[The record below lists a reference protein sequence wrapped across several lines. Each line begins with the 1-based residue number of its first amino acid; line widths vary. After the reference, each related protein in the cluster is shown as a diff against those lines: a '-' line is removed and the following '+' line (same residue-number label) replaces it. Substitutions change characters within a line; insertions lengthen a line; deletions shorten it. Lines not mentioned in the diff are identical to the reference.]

1 MAVTQSLGHHFCP
14 WPLPCNSLT
23 VSLCFIYS
31 WRRCADESSIS
42 LNQKLRRTG
51 PLLEN
56 ISRYVLSAYY
66 MPTFTFQFTVCN
78 WIVTLAGLIIV
89 FPLSYMWC
97 KLKTY
102 FSLCFPF
109 SSSFKTT
116 SLLPTLTDR
125 WIIVHIHSP
134 AFIYYYRYILL
145 VPLRPSFLFRA
156 NVIRHCIVAGN
167 SPQRFWSI
175 LAR

>member
-1 MAVTQSLGHHFCP
+1 MESTDPAALWSCACFTWSSKCLWCCWVCVTVTDSCARAEVAWRPWHCPELSVCQYLSMSPLHFMAVTQSLGHHFCP

-56 ISRYVLSAYY
+56 ISRYVLTAYY
-66 MPTFTFQFTVCN
+66 MPTFTIQFTVCN

-97 KLKTY
+97 K
-102 FSLCFPF
+102 
-109 SSSFKTT
+109 
-116 SLLPTLTDR
+116 
-125 WIIVHIHSP
+125 
-134 AFIYYYRYILL
+134 
-145 VPLRPSFLFRA
+145 
-156 NVIRHCIVAGN
+156 
-167 SPQRFWSI
+167 
-175 LAR
+175 